1 MTNSSNLIGHTSMY
15 YNCTSHKWKG
25 HRCTNID
32 TTFFYSAVWMGDIW
46 TDKMSAYLGTV
57 RGLILL
63 GILFSDL
70 HSNAGSQLH
79 KRIIV
84 TPPGQQDRKIN
95 TVEKTSEGIVKSIQG
110 PGLSWRHF
118 YGYQAV
124 TGFFSLQLL
133 CNLFSSALF
142 QHWAPWFTPNNC
154 YQKLFSYLFLVS
166 LPSPFFSFQTGLGTR
181 LICFILSK
189 VYSFFED
196 QLCSS
201 NEIITEAGILQCV
214 YSLAATEVAFS
225 NPKDTFL
232 IRHVCEYF
240 FNLKFDCYQ
249 WLEFTTYNSLI
260 PRLHP
265 SWTHHLC
272 LCYVISLIP
281 KLSQH
286 LSLADSNGSE
296 IRNLPSVLGI
306 VTCTAYAARK

>member
-1 MTNSSNLIGHTSMY
+1 
-15 YNCTSHKWKG
+15 
-25 HRCTNID
+25 
-32 TTFFYSAVWMGDIW
+32 MGDIW

-63 GILFSDL
+63 GISFSDL

-95 TVEKTSEGIVKSIQG
+95 IDEKTSEGIVKSIQG

-166 LPSPFFSFQTGLGTR
+166 LLSPFFSFQIGLGTR

-196 QLCSS
+196 QLSSS

-214 YSLAATEVAFS
+214 YNLAATEVAFS

-232 IRHVCEYF
+232 IRHMLVNISSIW
-240 FNLKFDCYQ
+240 NLIVINDWNSQLITVSFPGSIPAGPTTFACVMRSPSFPSFHSICRLQILMAQKF
-249 WLEFTTYNSLI
+249 
-260 PRLHP
+260 
-265 SWTHHLC
+265 
-272 LCYVISLIP
+272 
-281 KLSQH
+281 
-286 LSLADSNGSE
+286 
-296 IRNLPSVLGI
+296 GI
-306 VTCTAYAARK
+306 YHQY